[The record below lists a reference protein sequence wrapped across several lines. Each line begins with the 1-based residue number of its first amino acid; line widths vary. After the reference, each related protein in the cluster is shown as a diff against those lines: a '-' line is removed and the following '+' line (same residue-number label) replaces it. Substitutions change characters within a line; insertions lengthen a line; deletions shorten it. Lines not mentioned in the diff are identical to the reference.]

1 MELALQ
7 FEDIF
12 CYEAMEPL
20 VSAHE
25 ESMETAV
32 PEYCPDVARIV
43 DTTGYILIRE
53 KSMNANKA
61 SVYGNVK
68 VTMLYTSEEVS
79 GLRSMSVSVPFTCVL
94 EGRSLEECT
103 TFCTSERVLLAE
115 ARVTTSRKLYIK
127 VLPEITVT
135 GYRPIKRRLCTG
147 IQEEPTLRKQRQTLE
162 IHTLT
167 AISEK
172 EFAFT
177 GDSLPENG
185 AAPEDVLLYRM
196 CPAVSS
202 VQRLGNKLMVKGEM
216 WFWVLYR
223 DETQQLR
230 QYDAVLPLSQILDI
244 AELPEEAEYTLHLE
258 QRECDIRTLRSDSGC
273 GFGLTARIV
282 ACVKCYQHRTLH
294 YINDMYSVHF
304 EASVEREKVTIPQLM
319 PDRELQQEAQL
330 RLELE
335 GADPFVAAT
344 NVECSP
350 VEVVAAES
358 GMQLHTTVH
367 MRLLYLDEAGALVST
382 ERTAEVSVP
391 TDEAGGLAAVCCC
404 RISAQFAGSTCLMR
418 IPVQF
423 ALGCTEETAVSGITA
438 VSLSESERESGP
450 SLILCRVGTGETLW
464 DVAKRYQSDEGAI
477 CSANQLADDADA
489 ARYMLLIPKLR

>member
-172 EFAFT
+172 EFTFT
-177 GDSLPENG
+177 GDSLPENR

-216 WFWVLYR
+216 CF
-223 DETQQLR
+223 
-230 QYDAVLPLSQILDI
+230 S
-244 AELPEEAEYTLHLE
+244 
-258 QRECDIRTLRSDSGC
+258 
-273 GFGLTARIV
+273 
-282 ACVKCYQHRTLH
+282 
-294 YINDMYSVHF
+294 
-304 EASVEREKVTIPQLM
+304 
-319 PDRELQQEAQL
+319 
-330 RLELE
+330 
-335 GADPFVAAT
+335 
-344 NVECSP
+344 
-350 VEVVAAES
+350 AES
-358 GMQLHTTVH
+358 AIGIAS
-367 MRLLYLDEAGALVST
+367 MRS
-382 ERTAEVSVP
+382 
-391 TDEAGGLAAVCCC
+391 C
-404 RISAQFAGSTCLMR
+404 GSTLSSPNLPAA
-418 IPVQF
+418 ISPHSP
-423 ALGCTEETAVSGITA
+423 CT
-438 VSLSESERESGP
+438 
-450 SLILCRVGTGETLW
+450 
-464 DVAKRYQSDEGAI
+464 
-477 CSANQLADDADA
+477 
-489 ARYMLLIPKLR
+489 